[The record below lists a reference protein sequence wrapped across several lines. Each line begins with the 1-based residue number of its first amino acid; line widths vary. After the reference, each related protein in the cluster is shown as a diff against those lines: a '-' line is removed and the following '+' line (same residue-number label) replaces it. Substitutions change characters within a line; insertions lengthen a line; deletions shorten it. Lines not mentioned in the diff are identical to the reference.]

1 MEGELY
7 HEDGALTNEIS
18 AFTKESPSVVKF
30 DCDDGCAMI
39 NTIKFIEF
47 FKKVRGRTPENLLI
61 PSTT

>member
-1 MEGELY
+1 MYAMVSADGIFVRWLD

-47 FKKVRGRTPENLLI
+47 F
-61 PSTT
+61 